1 MAKKINITAKARKQA
16 NRVIGS
22 ILKPTYFKGGVPL
35 NEIAVALKEQ
45 GIVMIMEDNTEWA
58 GFLLGAEGR
67 CFIRLAPVS
76 SCWTPD
82 NPEGY
87 IGHGLDFYEPFENT
101 GLVLT
106 WYKMESRLDK
116 AIEVVGYIS

>member
-1 MAKKINITAKARKQA
+1 MAKKVNITAKARKQA
-16 NRVIGS
+16 QTAIQNL
-22 ILKPTYFKGGVPL
+22 LKPTYFKEGVPL
-35 NEIAVALKEQ
+35 NEIAETLKEL

-67 CFIRLAPVS
+67 CFIRLAPVNTK
-76 SCWTPD
+76 WTPD

-87 IGHGLDFYEPFENT
+87 KGHGIDFFKAFENT

-106 WYKMESRLDK
+106 WYKMESRFDK